1 MPASNTTETT
11 VSPIALLLMV
21 AAVVLAFTSQQAPQ
35 PVNPEPPKPDQV
47 EVPAEKLKP
56 TPDQCWDAL
65 AKCVEN
71 KWIGGTMQQHTDHL
85 VKIVDSLKATGSIT
99 DDARVGDWRAK
110 RVEITDANRAQI
122 AAKLRGK

>member
-1 MPASNTTETT
+1 MANEPQGNAS
-11 VSPIALLLMV
+11 LLPLILV
-21 AAVVLAFTSQQAPQ
+21 AAVVFFASRGCTPQ
-35 PVNPEPPKPDQV
+35 EPVKPEPPKPDQV
-47 EVPAEKLKP
+47 EVPVEKLKP

-85 VKIVDSLKATGSIT
+85 VKIVDGLKASGSIS
-99 DDARVGDWRAK
+99 DDARVSEWRAK
-110 RVEITDANRAQI
+110 RTEITDANRAQI

>member
-1 MPASNTTETT
+1 MANEPESQISQVA
-11 VSPIALLLMV
+11 VLLMIG
-21 AAVVLAFTSQQAPQ
+21 AIIWAFTSRGPA
-35 PVNPEPPKPDQV
+35 PEPVKPEPDQPAV
-47 EVPAEKLKP
+47 VVPDEKLKP

-85 VKIVDSLKATGSIT
+85 VKIVDGLKASGSIS
-99 DDARVGDWRAK
+99 DDSRVSDWRAK
-110 RVEITDANRAQI
+110 RTEITDANRAQI

>member
-1 MPASNTTETT
+1 MSASNPQDGSPVLILVIIAVVIFFASRGGSVPEP
-11 VSPIALLLMV
+11 VSPE
-21 AAVVLAFTSQQAPQ
+21 PD
-35 PVNPEPPKPDQV
+35 NPTVIVPDQ
-47 EVPAEKLKP
+47 KLKP

-71 KWIGGTMQQHTDHL
+71 EWIGGTMQQHTDHI
-85 VKIVDSLKATGSIT
+85 VKIVDGLKASSSVT
-99 DDARVGDWRAK
+99 DDSRVSEWRAK

>member
-1 MPASNTTETT
+1 MANEPESQISQVA
-11 VSPIALLLMV
+11 VLLMIG
-21 AAVVLAFTSQQAPQ
+21 AIIWAFTSRGPA
-35 PVNPEPPKPDQV
+35 PEPVKPEPDKPAV
-47 EVPAEKLKP
+47 VVPDEKLKP

-85 VKIVDSLKATGSIT
+85 VKIVDGLKASGSIS
-99 DDARVGDWRAK
+99 DDSRVSDWRAK
-110 RVEITDANRAQI
+110 RTEITDANRAQI

>member
-1 MPASNTTETT
+1 MASEPESQI
-11 VSPIALLLMV
+11 SPLAILLMLGAIIWAFISRG
-21 AAVVLAFTSQQAPQ
+21 AA
-35 PVNPEPPKPDQV
+35 PEPVKPEPDKPAV
-47 EVPAEKLKP
+47 IVPDEKLKP

-85 VKIVDSLKATGSIT
+85 VKIVDGLKASGSVT
-99 DDARVGDWRAK
+99 DDSRVSDWRAK
-110 RVEITDANRAQI
+110 RTEITDANRAQI